1 MHELSVTESIL
12 NLALSHAEKANAVKV
27 TDIHV
32 VIGKLSSI
40 VDDSVQFYWDI
51 ISENTIC
58 FGANLHFERRAAV
71 LKCIDCEHEFT
82 IEKMMTPCPI
92 CGSYRANLIS
102 GEEFY
107 LDSIEIEK
115 EAEKIA

>member
-12 NLALSHAEKANAVKV
+12 EISEKHARQSNAARVV
-27 TDIHV
+27 GINI

-51 ISENTIC
+51 ISKDSIC
-58 FGANLHFERRAAV
+58 FGAKLNFERKAAV
-71 LKCIDCEHEFT
+71 LHCNTCSKDYEIVT
-82 IEKMMTPCPI
+82 SMQPCPY
-92 CGSYRANLIS
+92 CGSPDITVIS

-107 LDSIEIEK
+107 VDSIEIEK
-115 EAEKIA
+115 